1 MKKINTLWIILK
13 LIFLIVFN
21 SLFFLIGGIEHNASV
36 WISYGFIHF
45 AYIMLLLTPRL
56 ISEGNSSSI
65 FGLTLY
71 SISAGYFLIEIII
84 GTVFII
90 FSPEGYKAAL
100 LVQFCIA
107 GLYGILLIT
116 NMIANRHTADAENDR
131 QHQIAYVKNASTK
144 LKGMLD
150 RISDKEAKKNV
161 ERVYDAVYSSPIK
174 SHPSFIQMENRII
187 QYINELEDAVSAGN
201 KENIISLAN
210 TLLLAIN
217 ERNMQLQAKN

>member
-1 MKKINTLWIILK
+1 
-13 LIFLIVFN
+13 
-21 SLFFLIGGIEHNASV
+21 
-36 WISYGFIHF
+36 
-45 AYIMLLLTPRL
+45 
-56 ISEGNSSSI
+56 
-65 FGLTLY
+65 
-71 SISAGYFLIEIII
+71 
-84 GTVFII
+84 
-90 FSPEGYKAAL
+90 
-100 LVQFCIA
+100 
-107 GLYGILLIT
+107 
-116 NMIANRHTADAENDR
+116 MIANRHTADAENDR
-131 QHQIAYVKNASTK
+131 QHQIASVKNASTK